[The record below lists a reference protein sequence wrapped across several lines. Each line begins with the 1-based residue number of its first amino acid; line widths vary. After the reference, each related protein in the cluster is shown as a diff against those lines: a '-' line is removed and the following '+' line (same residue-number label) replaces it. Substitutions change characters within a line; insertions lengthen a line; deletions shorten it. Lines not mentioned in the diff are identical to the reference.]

1 MNFEGLSYLF
11 AKISY
16 LPTLANKK
24 KLQNCKIRNICES
37 SLLASIYFLTVSR
50 TIFFFRVVEAHQALF
65 KLYGP
70 NYRVTEEVEIIQED
84 LKKLR
89 ETRGKKSE
97 YLRNLKN
104 HPQVY
109 KPFLII
115 VTLSII
121 QQFSGMSILRAY
133 PVKIFD
139 EVFHDEEKSNAN
151 QNVTLNDVDQ
161 GNSRV
166 SNEAYISAII
176 MGFVRLLASLILA
189 NLLRKYNR
197 RHMYFASAGMTI
209 ASLVCFAT
217 CALHHSRFV
226 NF

>member
-1 MNFEGLSYLF
+1 M
-11 AKISY
+11 
-16 LPTLANKK
+16 
-24 KLQNCKIRNICES
+24 
-37 SLLASIYFLTVSR
+37 
-50 TIFFFRVVEAHQALF
+50 
-65 KLYGP
+65 
-70 NYRVTEEVEIIQED
+70 TEEVEIIQED

-97 YLRNLKN
+97 YLKNLKN

-151 QNVTLNDVDQ
+151 QNVTLSDDDQ

-226 NF
+226 NFQVNFLF

>member
-1 MNFEGLSYLF
+1 M
-11 AKISY
+11 
-16 LPTLANKK
+16 
-24 KLQNCKIRNICES
+24 
-37 SLLASIYFLTVSR
+37 
-50 TIFFFRVVEAHQALF
+50 
-65 KLYGP
+65 
-70 NYRVTEEVEIIQED
+70 TEEVEIIQED
-84 LKKLR
+84 LKKIR
-89 ETRGKKSE
+89 ETRGKKSA
-97 YLRNLKN
+97 YLKNLQN
-104 HPQVY
+104 HPQIY

-133 PVKIFD
+133 LVKIFD
-139 EVFHDEEKSNAN
+139 EVF
-151 QNVTLNDVDQ
+151 NDDQDQ
-161 GNSRV
+161 GSKV

-217 CALHHSRFV
+217 CALHHSRLV
-226 NF
+226 NIFKSDLE

>member
-1 MNFEGLSYLF
+1 MKE
-11 AKISY
+11 
-16 LPTLANKK
+16 
-24 KLQNCKIRNICES
+24 KLRNCKITQISANHHSPPRYICELS
-37 SLLASIYFLTVSR
+37 QQQ
-50 TIFFFRVVEAHQALF
+50 FFCRVVEAHQALF

-89 ETRGKKSE
+89 ETRGKKSA
-97 YLRNLKN
+97 YLKN
-104 HPQVY
+104 LQNYPQIY

-133 PVKIFD
+133 LVKIFD
-139 EVFHDEEKSNAN
+139 EVF
-151 QNVTLNDVDQ
+151 NDDQDQ
-161 GNSRV
+161 GSKV